1 MGRTRGIILHLSKY
15 NYQRIEPS
23 PISVQTVPFKSVAST
38 FQGKRSRTYATASL
52 KILWVSFP
60 GPAVLFSTTARE
72 GWDSPRAKKSL
83 LLENSSPLPSSLLRQ
98 KKKEKCNSFCFIWGL
113 SSSEHICIFTVWG
126 FYLTILSDF

>member
-23 PISVQTVPFKSVAST
+23 PISVQTVPFKSVASMSK
-38 FQGKRSRTYATASL
+38 GKVSHICNSLAEDSLCQLPWPCCAPQHDCKGGLGLTKSQEIIASG
-52 KILWVSFP
+52 KQFP
-60 GPAVLFSTTARE
+60 
-72 GWDSPRAKKSL
+72 SPRLPSPTTKKNNVL
-83 LLENSSPLPSSLLRQ
+83 NSS
-98 KKKEKCNSFCFIWGL
+98 CFIWGL